1 MKQTIMLLF
10 VLAVTVIYTAV
21 SWYIYSR
28 GAKALEGTNFLKT
41 FKWAYW
47 ILAATFIIGQFL
59 ERGNPGLLAR
69 IISHIGSVWLA
80 FFLYLLLF
88 ALVIDIFRVFQ
99 YFFTLFPI
107 SLTSGV
113 FSGKMLFIYGVSIA
127 SIVTIGGYINA
138 HYPITKE
145 VEVEI
150 DKKQSSRDELKV
162 VLATDV
168 HLGVILGK
176 NHAIKLMEKINGQN
190 PDIVIFAGDLVDH
203 NPVPVVKNNMG
214 ACLEKINAPL
224 GVYAITGNHEFIGKP
239 EISIDYF
246 TKHGVRYIRDSIIT
260 IDGVIQIAGRDDR
273 EKKQFTGEE
282 RKSIDEVL
290 NNKEENL
297 PLILLDHQPV
307 DYAKAE
313 KYGVDLMLSGH
324 THKGQLWPFSYLTNA
339 IYVNHFGLKHIGK
352 SWFYTSSGFGT
363 WGPPVRVGNRPELVV
378 FKIKLKSK

>member
-1 MKQTIMLLF
+1 MLLF
-10 VLAVTVIYTAV
+10 VLAATVIYTAV
-21 SWYIYSR
+21 SWYVYSR

-113 FSGKMLFIYGVSIA
+113 FSGRMLFIYGVSIA

-176 NHAIKLMEKINGQN
+176 NHAIKLMEKINGQS

-246 TKHGVRYIRDSIIT
+246 TKHGVKYIRDSIIT

-273 EKKQFTGEE
+273 EKK
-282 RKSIDEVL
+282 
-290 NNKEENL
+290 
-297 PLILLDHQPV
+297 
-307 DYAKAE
+307 
-313 KYGVDLMLSGH
+313 
-324 THKGQLWPFSYLTNA
+324 
-339 IYVNHFGLKHIGK
+339 
-352 SWFYTSSGFGT
+352 
-363 WGPPVRVGNRPELVV
+363 
-378 FKIKLKSK
+378 